1 MFILQVLKSI
11 PWDKVDIS
19 VLLIEVK
26 HFGEIFEGQLSD
38 LETFLDE
45 KGYKY
50 YMTLDIDNIYV
61 KKDFKFANI

>member
-26 HFGEIFEGQLSD
+26 HFGAIFEGQLSD
-38 LETFLDE
+38 VETFLDE
-45 KGYKY
+45 KGYKF
-50 YMTLDIDNIYV
+50 YMTLAIDNIYV
-61 KKDFKFANI
+61 KKDFKFANV